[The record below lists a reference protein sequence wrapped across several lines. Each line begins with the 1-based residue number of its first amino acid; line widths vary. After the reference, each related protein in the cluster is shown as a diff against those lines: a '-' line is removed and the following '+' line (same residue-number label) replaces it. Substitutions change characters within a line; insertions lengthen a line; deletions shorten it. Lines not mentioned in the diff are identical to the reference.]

1 MYTCRKCKDKFSNLA
16 PSMVKNQDYICSPC
30 HKKHNTWRY
39 KLKGVY
45 GIFSGET
52 CLYVGESKQVNRR
65 ISDHKYGIKIPT
77 GKKQSSLWINLSR
90 HKNIEFKILEATVN
104 HKEQEQVWIEYMTP
118 LYNG

>member
-52 CLYVGESKQVNRR
+52 CLYIGESKQVNRR
-65 ISDHKYGIKIPT
+65 ISDHKYGIKNPT

-90 HKNIEFKILEATVN
+90 HKNIEFRILEVTVN

-118 LYNG
+118 LYN